1 MWYCWPKYFLS
12 VWFVLTHVSIK
23 KREVLHWIY
32 YCTSAI
38 HKIFSKYILY
48 RKLPFL
54 CFKFIRN
61 SHWQYIWKWHGTN
74 IFSIEVIG
82 RGTKY
87 ILVLVQELLDH
98 AVATLLKQIPQ
109 SYENFSGEVRRTKLI
124 YPGTRWQL
132 SPNKNTLKFSSEEA
146 KQAPLYISERYC
158 KVTNTFLSPTSERY
172 CKATVHSPMMEWD
185 RLPLF

>member
-32 YCTSAI
+32 YCKSAI

-54 CFKFIRN
+54 CFKFIWN

-87 ILVLVQELLDH
+87 ILVR
-98 AVATLLKQIPQ
+98 TRIIRSRCGNSPQ
-109 SYENFSGEVRRTKLI
+109 TNTSKLWEFFRG
-124 YPGTRWQL
+124 GTQ
-132 SPNKNTLKFSSEEA
+132 NKTYISRNTLTTLSKQKHLKIQLGGGEA
-146 KQAPLYISERYC
+146 STTLHFRAIL
-158 KVTNTFLSPTSERY
+158 
-172 CKATVHSPMMEWD
+172 
-185 RLPLF
+185 

>member
-1 MWYCWPKYFLS
+1 MIFDPLYFSICLFSGTAKWLWWGLLASQRIFSSDLWRRKFLTSPRTKEPFAFHFPVQCLYSMWYCWPKYFLS

-54 CFKFIRN
+54 CFKFIWN

-109 SYENFSGEVRRTKLI
+109 SY
-124 YPGTRWQL
+124 
-132 SPNKNTLKFSSEEA
+132 
-146 KQAPLYISERYC
+146 
-158 KVTNTFLSPTSERY
+158 
-172 CKATVHSPMMEWD
+172 
-185 RLPLF
+185 